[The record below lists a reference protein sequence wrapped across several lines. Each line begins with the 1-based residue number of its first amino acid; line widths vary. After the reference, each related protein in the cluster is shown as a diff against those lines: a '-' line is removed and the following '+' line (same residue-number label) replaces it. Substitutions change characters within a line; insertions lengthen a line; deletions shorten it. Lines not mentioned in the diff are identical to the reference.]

1 MTEHPSPANSAGSSV
16 PSSFTPAE
24 VAAFERDGYAIVR
37 GLAPRPLVDRMI
49 AVTEAG
55 LRSGEGPVEL
65 EADLRYPGAPVS
77 REQEGGHTIRRLK
90 EAQGRDPVFT
100 EWVRLPGV
108 MARLQ
113 QLLGPRI
120 VMPLAHHNCVMTK
133 QPQFSSET
141 HWHQDIRYWS
151 FTRPELVSLWLA
163 LGPETPE
170 NGCLWV
176 IPGTH
181 RQQFAPAQFDKML
194 FLRSDLPE
202 NQPVINAR
210 IPVPLQPG
218 DALFFHARTFH
229 AAGRNTTRQSKYSVV
244 FTFRS
249 GDNPPLANTR
259 SSSLPEL
266 LLTPGE

>member
-1 MTEHPSPANSAGSSV
+1 MMEHPSPGAAV
-16 PSSFTPAE
+16 PSVSPTFNPAE
-24 VAAFERDGYAIVR
+24 LAAFERDGYAIVR
-37 GLAPRPLVDRMI
+37 GLAPRALVERMI

-55 LRSGEGPVEL
+55 LRSGEGPVEY
-65 EADLRYPGAPVS
+65 EADLCYPGAPAS
-77 REQEGGHTIRRLK
+77 RDQVGGQTIRRLK

-100 EWVRLPGV
+100 DWVRLPGV
-108 MARLQ
+108 VSRLQ
-113 QLLGPRI
+113 QLLGPRV

-151 FTRPELVSLWLA
+151 FARPELVSLWLA
-163 LGPETPE
+163 LRHETPE

-181 RQQFAPAQFDKML
+181 RQQFAATQFDKTL
-194 FLRSDLPE
+194 FLRPDLPE
-202 NQPVINAR
+202 NQPLIQAK

-229 AAGRNTTRQSKYSVV
+229 AAGRNTTGQSKYSVV

-249 GDNPPLANTR
+249 ADNPPLPNTR

-266 LLTPGE
+266 LLTPGG